1 MPLELLR
8 MFSEKLTTLQ
18 PREYAE
24 LEQVTAA
31 DMKTYTDQVYNCAA
45 FKYNPNAHP
54 FVTVCDV
61 KENAAPYTLRG
72 YLNLFDQNAMLR
84 DISLYQ
90 KNPFRGKTEAN
101 CNVYACMLSYNFSLH
116 GVFST
121 VCIITSGN
129 PAAAL
134 QTNAI
139 KGAGAVAAQAFQF
152 RYHAIVKV
160 PPQVSVT
167 GLLHNAYYDA
177 CCRTAGGETLA
188 NLAFRSNFATPLV
201 QAGETDTYRGKV
213 FRQGTAAVEQRN
225 MLCVPYGIIAP

>member
-1 MPLELLR
+1 
-8 MFSEKLTTLQ
+8 
-18 PREYAE
+18 
-24 LEQVTAA
+24 
-31 DMKTYTDQVYNCAA
+31 MKTYTDQVYNCAA

-152 RYHAIVKV
+152 RYHAIVKSAAAGQRDRPFYTTHIMMPAAGRRV
-160 PPQVSVT
+160 EKLWQIWHFEAT
-167 GLLHNAYYDA
+167 LRRLW
-177 CCRTAGGETLA
+177 CRLEK
-188 NLAFRSNFATPLV
+188 RTP
-201 QAGETDTYRGKV
+201 
-213 FRQGTAAVEQRN
+213 TAAKSSGRA
-225 MLCVPYGIIAP
+225 LPP

>member
-1 MPLELLR
+1 
-8 MFSEKLTTLQ
+8 
-18 PREYAE
+18 
-24 LEQVTAA
+24 
-31 DMKTYTDQVYNCAA
+31 MKTYTDQVYNCAA

-134 QTNAI
+134 QTNRHQRSRCGCGTGFSVSLPCHRKSAA
-139 KGAGAVAAQAFQF
+139 AGQRDRPFYTTHIMMPAAGRRVEKLWQIWHFEATL
-152 RYHAIVKV
+152 RR
-160 PPQVSVT
+160 
-167 GLLHNAYYDA
+167 LW
-177 CCRTAGGETLA
+177 CRLEK
-188 NLAFRSNFATPLV
+188 RTP
-201 QAGETDTYRGKV
+201 
-213 FRQGTAAVEQRN
+213 TAAKSSGRA
-225 MLCVPYGIIAP
+225 LPP